1 MGRGTIHKGSVEG
14 PAGIYGECGTTFF
27 NGTALPHHKFGTQ
40 FESKY
45 LYKALAIGIII
56 IAENFRARE
65 KTFALWNK
73 RRIYRCGPISHRF
86 RHIRARKISQ
96 GKLSR
101 MILKQLK
108 TRKFSPSKF
117 SATRYIADRL

>member
-1 MGRGTIHKGSVEG
+1 MQLRACGDLGEATRRIQSIMGRGTIHKGGVEG
-14 PAGIYGECGTTFF
+14 PAGIYGECGATFF

-45 LYKALAIGIII
+45 LYKALAIGKII

-73 RRIYRCGPISHRF
+73 RRIWRKNF
-86 RHIRARKISQ
+86 RGLLRSN
-96 GKLSR
+96 
-101 MILKQLK
+101 
-108 TRKFSPSKF
+108 
-117 SATRYIADRL
+117 YYV